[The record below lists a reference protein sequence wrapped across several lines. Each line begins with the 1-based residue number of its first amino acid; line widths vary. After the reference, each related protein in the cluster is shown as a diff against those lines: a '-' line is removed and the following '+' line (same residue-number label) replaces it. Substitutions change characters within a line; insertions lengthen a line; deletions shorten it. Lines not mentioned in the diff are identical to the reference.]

1 MSIWR
6 WVMKLGLNVTD
17 LQVGAKKAETAFVG
31 IGRTAR
37 KHVGGEL
44 RGIGA
49 AFAGMFT
56 LSAARQAIMGLE
68 RMNGEI
74 HDMADGLGT
83 SLETAQ
89 KFQAAVAKGPLGMSG
104 VMSAINK
111 MEAKRTEAL
120 AGDANAQ
127 GLFKTL
133 GVDFREG
140 DSVSLLD
147 RVVGAAGAGPAQRDA
162 AITLTTKKLNL
173 LTETMAELHNLG
185 PIVLITDDQ
194 SRRIDDAS
202 KALKEAGDNLIKTAA
217 PALVAM
223 MDALAK
229 LAPSTVAQNF
239 GMALRQIE
247 KANLKRFGFGG
258 IADSMD
264 LSAGG
269 VSTDALPLPDRSK
282 ATTTAQAVEAAAAVA
297 AENKTNDITRRSQ
310 AGGLASSGGFFFD
323 APRRDH
329 QESVRHLRDIA
340 MATKKTAE
348 VITREVE

>member
-1 MSIWR
+1 
-6 WVMKLGLNVTD
+6 MKLGLDVTEF
-17 LQVGAKKAETAFVG
+17 QAGAKKAESAFVG

-37 KHVGGEL
+37 KHIGGEL

-56 LSAARQAIMGLE
+56 IAAARQAIMGLE

-74 HDMADGLGT
+74 RDMADGLGT

-89 KFQAAVAKGPLGMSG
+89 KFSAAVTRGPLGMSG

-133 GVDFREG
+133 GVDFTQG

-147 RVVGAAGAGPAQRDA
+147 RVVGAAKRGAAQRDA

-173 LTETMAELHNLG
+173 LTETMGELRNLG

-194 SRRIDDAS
+194 SRKIDDAS
-202 KALKEAGDNLIKTAA
+202 KALKEASDNVLKSAA
-217 PALVAM
+217 PILVSGMNVVSTYLEEAVKSFKSKN
-223 MDALAK
+223 LADFVSGG
-229 LAPSTVAQNF
+229 LATKTV
-239 GMALRQIE
+239 LRMIE
-247 KANLKRFGFGG
+247 KSGG
-258 IADSMD
+258 DPS
-264 LSAGG
+264 SK
-269 VSTDALPLPDRSK
+269 ALPLPDQSTS
-282 ATTTAQAVEAAAAVA
+282 TTETQAAEAAAAA
-297 AENKTNDITRRSQ
+297 ATKAQEKESFKRSP
-310 AGGLASSGGFFFD
+310 AGGLAASGGFFFD
-323 APRRDH
+323 APRRER
-329 QESVRHLRDIA
+329 QESVRFLRDIA
-340 MATKKTAE
+340 TATKKTAD

>member
-1 MSIWR
+1 
-6 WVMKLGLNVTD
+6 MKLGLDVTEM
-17 LQVGAKKAETAFVG
+17 QAGAKKAESAFVG

-44 RGIGA
+44 KGIGA
-49 AFAGMFT
+49 AFTGMFT
-56 LSAARQAIMGLE
+56 LAAARNAIMGLE
-68 RMNGEI
+68 RINGEI

-127 GLFKTL
+127 SLFKTL
-133 GVDFREG
+133 GVDFTQG

-173 LTETMAELHNLG
+173 LTETMGELHNLG
-185 PIVLITDDQ
+185 PITIITDDQ
-194 SRRIDDAS
+194 SRKIDDAS
-202 KALKEAGDNLIKTAA
+202 KAMREAHDNMIKTSA
-217 PALVAM
+217 PLLTGLMNSIAGLTFENIDMAHQQILKSGLRRLGADRLAGM
-223 MDALAK
+223 MD
-229 LAPSTVAQNF
+229 
-239 GMALRQIE
+239 I
-247 KANLKRFGFGG
+247 
-258 IADSMD
+258 
-264 LSAGG
+264 SAGG
-269 VSTDALPLPDRSK
+269 VSTDALPLPDRST
-282 ATTTAQAVEAAAAVA
+282 ATTTAQAAEAAAAVA
-297 AENKTNDITRRSQ
+297 AESKAKDPMQRSP

-323 APRRDH
+323 APKRER

-348 VITREVE
+348 IITREVQ

>member
-1 MSIWR
+1 MVWR
-6 WVMKLGLNVTD
+6 WLMKLGLDVTEF
-17 LQVGAKKAETAFVG
+17 QAGAKKAESSFVG

-37 KHVGGEL
+37 KHIGGEL

-74 HDMADGLGT
+74 RDMADGLGT

-89 KFQAAVAKGPLGMSG
+89 KFQAAVTKGPLGMSG

-127 GLFKTL
+127 GLFRTL
-133 GVDFREG
+133 GVDFAQG

-173 LTETMAELHNLG
+173 LTETMGELRNLG
-185 PIVLITDDQ
+185 PITLISDDQ
-194 SRRIDDAS
+194 SRKIDDAS
-202 KALKEAGDNLIKTAA
+202 KALKEASDNLMKSAA
-217 PALVAM
+217 PIL
-223 MDALAK
+223 
-229 LAPSTVAQNF
+229 
-239 GMALRQIE
+239 
-247 KANLKRFGFGG
+247 
-258 IADSMD
+258 
-264 LSAGG
+264 AGG
-269 VSTDALPLPDRSK
+269 MNFISTYIQEGIKAFKGNSPLDLLTGRVMANTVQRMIDPGEVSGDALPLPDRSSAAA
-282 ATTTAQAVEAAAAVA
+282 ATQAAEAAAAV
-297 AENKTNDITRRSQ
+297 EEKRQSNDAFKRPS

-323 APRRDH
+323 APRRER
-329 QESVRHLRDIA
+329 QESNRFLRDIA
-340 MATKKTAE
+340 TATKKTAD